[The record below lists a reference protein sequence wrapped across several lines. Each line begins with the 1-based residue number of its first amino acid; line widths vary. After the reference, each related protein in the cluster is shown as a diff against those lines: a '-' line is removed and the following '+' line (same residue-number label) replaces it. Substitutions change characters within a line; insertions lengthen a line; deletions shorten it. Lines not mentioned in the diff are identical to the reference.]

1 MVVEN
6 IIKKALLIPQGQLRS
21 EKFKHYHD
29 ILPFISTCN
38 PHNPKLFPNGREI
51 YGNLQILKTLGKT
64 FANHKLIDCNREPS
78 NLKRLLCSS
87 SF

>member
-21 EKFKHYHD
+21 EKLKHYHN

-38 PHNPKLFPNGREI
+38 PHNPKVFPNGMEI
-51 YGNLQILKTLGKT
+51 YGNL
-64 FANHKLIDCNREPS
+64 
-78 NLKRLLCSS
+78 
-87 SF
+87 